1 MFTKLFI
8 LYSVAKGGHCVCE
21 LKFHWKTLFDLHF
34 FSEVDNEEK
43 LEEEL
48 PQDDNKEA
56 DSNSNNS
63 DNDLDG
69 FEIVDSWK
77 DQNVDDES
85 SDKAEIVVRKLD
97 KSADDEEVPAK
108 KQKLE
113 EVEEDSDDDFAA
125 QLLEGQLSRKQCC
138 NWQFGAWLSF
148 LLYVLFSFF
157 RPDDG
162 TPENCF
168 FQNNVVLW
176 HVHSHT

>member
-138 NWQFGAWLSF
+138 NWQFGALIILPPVCFVFLFQTRWWYSRELFLS
-148 LLYVLFSFF
+148 
-157 RPDDG
+157 
-162 TPENCF
+162 
-168 FQNNVVLW
+168 NVVLW
-176 HVHSHT
+176 HVHLHT

>member
-1 MFTKLFI
+1 MLFCIGLLKEGIVCVNWSFT
-8 LYSVAKGGHCVCE
+8 E
-21 LKFHWKTLFDLHF
+21 KTLFDLHF

-56 DSNSNNS
+56 DSNNNS

-85 SDKAEIVVRKLD
+85 SDKAEVVVQKLD

-148 LLYVLFSFF
+148 FLYVSFSLF
-157 RPDDG
+157 RPDYG

-168 FQNNVVLW
+168 FQILSYGMW
-176 HVHSHT
+176 IHMHKMYA